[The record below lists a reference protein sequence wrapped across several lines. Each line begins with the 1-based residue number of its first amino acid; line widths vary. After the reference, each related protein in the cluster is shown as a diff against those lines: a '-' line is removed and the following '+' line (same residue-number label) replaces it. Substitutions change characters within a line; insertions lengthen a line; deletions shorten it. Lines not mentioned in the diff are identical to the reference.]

1 MSRDVS
7 LALAKL
13 SLPVAW
19 LIARFNGVW
28 GWFAGLDWTAITGM
42 LTSLYTLAMLLHL
55 LLHWHRKAPPHKTPE
70 SSDDDPS

>member
-1 MSRDVS
+1 MNKEVS

-19 LIARFNGVW
+19 LIARYSGVW
-28 GWFAGLDWTAITGM
+28 DWFSGLNWTAITGM

-55 LLHWHRKAPPHKTPE
+55 LLHWQRKPSLHKKAGL
-70 SSDDDPS
+70 SDDDPS